1 MPEAV
6 EKEKLIGI
14 IEALIFAS
22 EKPLTED
29 EIKRIVPDVSPR
41 EIKGAISDL
50 KKIYDESSGGIYV
63 VEVAGGYQFRT
74 RSEFSEYI
82 KIMIEE
88 KPKRLSRAALET
100 LAIIAYRQPV
110 VRSDIERIRGVDSGG
125 VVKILLER
133 NLIRILGKKDLPG
146 KPLLYGTTKDFLETF
161 SLKDLKS
168 LPTIREMGALFAEGD
183 IEEQKTLFSTDDK
196 NKT

>member
-1 MPEAV
+1 MPETV

-22 EKPLTED
+22 EKPITED
-29 EIKRIVPDVSPR
+29 EIRRLIPNIAPK
-41 EIKGAISDL
+41 EIRGALTDL
-50 KKIYDESSGGIYV
+50 KKIYEQSSGGIFI

-74 RSEFSEYI
+74 RPEFSEYVRQLL
-82 KIMIEE
+82 EE
-88 KPKRLSRAALET
+88 KPKKLSRAALET
-100 LAIIAYRQPV
+100 LAIIAYRQPL

-125 VVKILLER
+125 VVKILLEK
-133 NLIRILGKKDLPG
+133 NLIRILGKKDVPG

-161 SLKDLKS
+161 GLKDLKS

-196 NKT
+196 DQT

>member
-6 EKEKLIGI
+6 EREKLIGI

-29 EIKRIVPDVSPR
+29 EIKRIVPDIPPK
-41 EIKGAISDL
+41 EIRGALADL
-50 KKIYDESSGGIYV
+50 KKIYEEGSGGISI

-82 KIMIEE
+82 KTMLEE

-100 LAIIAYRQPV
+100 LAIVAYRQPI
-110 VRSDIERIRGVDSGG
+110 VRSDVERIRGVDSGG
-125 VVKILLER
+125 VLKILLER
-133 NLIRILGKKDLPG
+133 NLVRILGKKDVPG

-161 SLKDLKS
+161 GLKDLKS
-168 LPTIREMGALFAEGD
+168 LPTIREMGTLFTEGD
-183 IEEQKTLFSTDDK
+183 IEEQKTLFSVDDK
-196 NKT
+196 NQT